1 MTRKEDCM
9 HPTILLIN
17 DLQETLNLYA
27 ELLESDTYELEV
39 SNYEFEVP
47 AMIEQLKPNL
57 IIFDFQVDHQNRTRG
72 WQLFDKVK
80 LSPNLS
86 SIPII
91 LCTPALS
98 DVREQEHYLQDQGI
112 VIFYKPFKLDMLVQ
126 KVQQIL
132 DLSSST
138 RK

>member
-1 MTRKEDCM
+1 M
-9 HPTILLIN
+9 HPTVLLIN

-27 ELLESDTYELEV
+27 ELLESDKYELEV

-47 AMIEQLKPNL
+47 AMIEQLKPDL

-80 LSPNLS
+80 LSRNLS

-112 VIFYKPFKLDMLVQ
+112 VIFYKPFKLDQLVQ